1 MLNTISLI
9 ITFQIGKTAAFLLN
23 ALMLVAVVGS
33 ILLIATLINKSITKK
48 EQVTKEKSKEL

>member
-9 ITFQIGKTAAFLLN
+9 ITFQIGKTVAFLLN